1 MGKEFMC
8 YSCGQ
13 PFYASN
19 VNEVYQMRDDYM
31 VVCEDCYRQMQEDEE
46 TEGE

>member
-13 PFYASN
+13 PFYAET
-19 VNEVYQMRDDYM
+19 VHDVYQPPDDY
-31 VVCEDCYRQMQEDEE
+31 VVLCLDCYRLFKEEVEEDE
-46 TEGE
+46 